1 MASSRA
7 EAGDEPSLAY
17 YLEALADV
25 AIRQGRPERAVR
37 LLAAASARLE
47 ARGSGWLHA
56 YVPRAPHDPSV
67 LRARVA
73 DAAFEQAWT
82 QGRSLDTP
90 GAVRDARQET
100 ASRPGRTPDG
110 LAVS

>member
-1 MASSRA
+1 MT
-7 EAGDEPSLAY
+7 
-17 YLEALADV
+17 
-25 AIRQGRPERAVR
+25 
-37 LLAAASARLE
+37 
-47 ARGSGWLHA
+47 
-56 YVPRAPHDPSV
+56 
-67 LRARVA
+67 

-100 ASRPGRTPDG
+100 TSRPGRTPDG